1 MDEKELLK
9 ERFRLA
15 IASAVKV
22 ISENYELDIRFNN
35 NEETKNNTLNLPE
48 LSEFKDLQDFTKIRA
63 LADSEA
69 LKIKHTSKKIYTE
82 NEPKGRMAKSLY
94 AIAEKIRYEKIGSNK
109 LKGIRNNIV
118 QYHENKYKNKKIE
131 EVKTES
137 DVNIS
142 EAFELYLRTHLFN
155 LKQNKITKE
164 VLSYWKNLFDKNIK
178 KDIKDLEKYIY
189 DQKKFANHITK
200 LIENL
205 EFNDS
210 DSEEKEKKQETTE
223 DKPKSENDS
232 NETDNQSEPEEKQ
245 EQQGDAGLS
254 VLNSDFTPLED
265 DRVDQTELETVEGDF
280 NPQRKNINRLN
291 KNKYKIFTNEFDEI
305 KKAEDL
311 EKEEELTK
319 LRKLLDQ
326 QLTNLQNL
334 ITKLAN
340 KLQRQLL
347 AKQNRSWEFDLE
359 EGILDASKLAR
370 VVINPFH
377 SLSYKDEKETDFK
390 DTVVS
395 ILIDNSG
402 SMRGRPISV
411 AAICADILS
420 RTLERCSVKVEV
432 LGFTTKNWKGGK
444 SREKWNLSNKPSNP
458 GRLNDLRHIV
468 YKSADSPWRQ
478 SKKNLGLML
487 KEGLLKENIDGEALL
502 WAFKR
507 ISKRKEERKILM
519 VISDGAPV
527 DDSTLSVNSGNYLE
541 KHLKQTVKWIEENSN
556 MEILAI
562 GIGHD
567 VTRYYNK
574 AIKITDDQELGD
586 VMINQLSKLFSTKKN
601 KTIH

>member
-1 MDEKELLK
+1 MDEKELIK
-9 ERFRLA
+9 ERFKLA
-15 IASAVKV
+15 IVSAVKV
-22 ISENYELDIRFNN
+22 ISENYELDIKFNN
-35 NEETKNNTLNLPE
+35 EQETKKNTLNLPE
-48 LSEFKDLQDFTKIRA
+48 ISEFKDLQDFTKLRA

-82 NEPKGRMAKSLY
+82 NEPKGKIAKSLY
-94 AIAEKIRYEKIGSNK
+94 AIAEKIRYEKIGADK
-109 LKGIRNNIV
+109 LKGIMNNLV
-118 QYHENKYKNKKIE
+118 QYHENKYKNKKIQ

-137 DVNIS
+137 DVNIT
-142 EAFELYLRTHLFN
+142 EAFELYLRTHFFN

-164 VLSYWKNLFDKNIK
+164 ILSYWKNLFDKNIK
-178 KDIKDLEKYIY
+178 ENLNELNDCVN

-205 EFNDS
+205 NFE
-210 DSEEKEKKQETTE
+210 DSE
-223 DKPKSENDS
+223 S
-232 NETDNQSEPEEKQ
+232 NEKEEKQ
-245 EQQGDAGLS
+245 ENEQENSKSENNSDDMDSKSEADNKEEQQTDANLS
-254 VLNSDFTPLED
+254 VIDSNFNPPD
-265 DRVDQTELETVEGDF
+265 DIVDEKELENIENELNT
-280 NPQRKNINRLN
+280 QKKNITKLT
-291 KNKYKIFTNEFDEI
+291 KDKYKIFTNEFDEI

-311 EKEEELTK
+311 EKEEELIK

-347 AKQNRSWEFDLE
+347 AKQNRAWEFDLE

-370 VVINPFH
+370 VVIDPFH
-377 SLSYKDEKETDFK
+377 SLSYKYEKKTDFK

-444 SREKWNLSNKPSNP
+444 SREKWSLNNKPSNP
-458 GRLNDLRHIV
+458 GRLNDLRHII
-468 YKSADSPWRQ
+468 YKSADAPWRQ

-502 WAFKR
+502 WTFKR

-556 MEILAI
+556 IEILAI

-567 VTRYYNK
+567 VTRYYNR
-574 AIKITDDQELGD
+574 AIKIADVQELGY
-586 VMINQLSKLFSTKKN
+586 VMINQLTKLFSEKN
-601 KTIH
+601 TKTIH